1 MPCGAKS
8 PLCPVKARASM
19 CISCMLTG
27 TTPALCALSTINFRL
42 CLWQKLPIAAKGC
55 SVPQTLLA
63 CVMMIALVLGRTSC
77 GKASKHSAPSA
88 SQGMRLKV
96 IASVGALPAVS
107 SVPICWSGRM
117 TALCSIA
124 LTSTWSPLCSSP
136 LMMIFRLSVMFF
148 VKTTFLLSSLP
159 KKRQSCSRVAKT
171 RSSVVVAQVPRL
183 MLVPAC
189 VIY

>member
-1 MPCGAKS
+1 
-8 PLCPVKARASM
+8 
-19 CISCMLTG
+19 MLMG
-27 TTPALCALSTINFRL
+27 TTPAVCALSTMNCRP
-42 CLWQKLPIAAKGC
+42 CSWQKLPSCAKGC
-55 SVPQTLLA
+55 TVPHTLLA
-63 CVMMIALVLGRTSC
+63 WVMMIALVLGRTSC
-77 GKASKHSAPSA
+77 GKVSKHSAPS
-88 SQGMRLKV
+88 SLQGMRLKV
-96 IASVGALPAVS
+96 MASVGALQVVS